1 MRSREK
7 EKDRGRP
14 APEISWRAL
23 LHPDTD
29 GLTLIG
35 VFVGTFLVLAV
46 LFLLATY
53 NAHA

>member
-14 APEISWRAL
+14 APEISWREL

-35 VFVGTFLVLAV
+35 VFVGTYLVLAV
-46 LFLLATY
+46 VFLLGNY
-53 NAHA
+53 YGHA

>member
-1 MRSREK
+1 MRSLGK

-14 APEISWRAL
+14 PPEISWRAL

-35 VFVGTFLVLAV
+35 VFAGTLLLLAV

-53 NAHA
+53 TGHA